1 MLQFNLNCNNMKKQK
16 KIQIRF
22 VKNTKKRVMS
32 IDEDSLRL
40 YAEMMRGRWDGKI

>member
-1 MLQFNLNCNNMKKQK
+1 MKKQK

-22 VKNTKKRVMS
+22 VKNTKKRAMP

-40 YAEMMRGRWDGKI
+40 YAEMMRGRWSGKA

>member
-1 MLQFNLNCNNMKKQK
+1 MKKQK

-22 VKNTKKRVMS
+22 VKNTKKRVTS

-40 YAEMMRGRWDGKI
+40 YAEMMRGRWHGKI